1 LDDNVSDPA
10 LISGGYLVE
19 LDNYID
25 DCTFALNDDSNKN
38 HYPIDGHPGNYYSD
52 LMVTADTPELLS
64 DIQLRF
70 LKDQFTKMNDLVN
83 SSDDSELW
91 SYLELDDAA
100 RYYVVEEILS
110 HYEAYH
116 GSTYLMRDH
125 GAGQKW
131 HFSPLWDCGHA
142 FDGPTSNFF
151 PETAQYGNNWIGN
164 NAGKGLRSKAKF
176 MDKVK
181 KTFQWF
187 VNKEADG
194 SASPYERLCV
204 EIDEYVD
211 HVKAAAIRDAERWAG
226 QPLPNQVGAD
236 VPQPVVNNSD
246 IDTDK
251 TEVKNFL
258 NSKISWLKDQWGS
271 AKLDEPER
279 DTTPAAELPDYANPD
294 LPHFTYTIY
303 VKDDSA
309 NGDVKA
315 WIYDDNSEENH
326 DVFGDSWNGSQVFT
340 PLTAGDG
347 STYYSLQVILTREL
361 ANPKV
366 KIICG
371 DSASASVEFVD
382 GRFYNLNGDKVTDF
396 DPDFVPEPN
405 HIYVINDGNWG
416 TVSMWLYA
424 GSTNYSTQWPG
435 ESLEI
440 SDKLIV
446 NGVTG
451 VYDFTIPAQFNHG
464 NVIFSNNGN
473 NQYPASGQSGLQL
486 AGKDMVYYTSNHAW
500 SEPVSVD
507 VVTAWSKTLPLV
519 RITTPDAKEIGYGDD
534 GAVKK
539 STFELD
545 ALNLPGVTAIDG
557 TAAGDV
563 TVKGR
568 GKTYWDT
575 FEKKAYKLK
584 FKNKVAVLD
593 MPKSKH
599 WVLMPYANDAA
610 NGLLTNYVGH
620 EVSRLIGLEW
630 TPAMQPVEVVIN
642 DEYMGLYFIAENVR
656 AAADRVQIADY
667 GDPTYSEED
676 DFLLEFS
683 SSHVDDGTELFHS
696 WMSDNGFENK
706 LVTATPAKE
715 DIATAEETER
725 IQEYLAGHMDIVSQA
740 ISNAKANP
748 VSADWADVIDYEQA
762 AKYYVVQEIMD
773 DMGAFAENFYMHH
786 TTGSKWILGPVW
798 DFSNAFSSNGNKEH
812 LIHENAGF
820 QGSFIKDLYTNR
832 IFMWF
837 TAVTFDK
844 FVNGQATRHNTKAR
858 ANGIQED
865 FNPSMA
871 GTLNDVKA
879 SIDDMT
885 NKIADAVT
893 ADAVRWPEYA
903 ATSSENSIINRADEV
918 KRKLAQSQSY
928 LATNT
933 SDGGAGWNND
943 DIITA
948 VDTIIADSD
957 ATDEAEYFDVM
968 GRRVINPQPGSVVIV
983 RRGEHVTKTIVK

>member
-1 LDDNVSDPA
+1 
-10 LISGGYLVE
+10 
-19 LDNYID
+19 
-25 DCTFALNDDSNKN
+25 
-38 HYPIDGHPGNYYSD
+38 
-52 LMVTADTPELLS
+52 M
-64 DIQLRF
+64 
-70 LKDQFTKMNDLVN
+70 
-83 SSDDSELW
+83 
-91 SYLELDDAA
+91 
-100 RYYVVEEILS
+100 
-110 HYEAYH
+110 
-116 GSTYLMRDH
+116 
-125 GAGQKW
+125 
-131 HFSPLWDCGHA
+131 
-142 FDGPTSNFF
+142 
-151 PETAQYGNNWIGN
+151 
-164 NAGKGLRSKAKF
+164 
-176 MDKVK
+176 
-181 KTFQWF
+181 
-187 VNKEADG
+187 
-194 SASPYERLCV
+194 
-204 EIDEYVD
+204 EIDEYVE

-236 VPQPVVNNSD
+236 VPQPVVDNRD

-251 TEVKNFL
+251 TNVKNFL
-258 NSKISWLKDQWGS
+258 NTKIIWLKGQWGS

-279 DTTPAAELPDYANPD
+279 DTTPAAELPDYAKPG
-294 LPHFTYTIY
+294 Y
-303 VKDDSA
+303 
-309 NGDVKA
+309 
-315 WIYDDNSEENH
+315 
-326 DVFGDSWNGSQVFT
+326 
-340 PLTAGDG
+340 
-347 STYYSLQVILTREL
+347 
-361 ANPKV
+361 
-366 KIICG
+366 
-371 DSASASVEFVD
+371 
-382 GRFYNLNGDKVTDF
+382 
-396 DPDFVPEPN
+396 VPEVY
-405 HIYVINDGNWG
+405 HIYVINDANWS

-424 GSTNYSTQWPG
+424 GGSNYSAAWPG
-435 ESLEI
+435 ETLEKD
-440 SDKLIV
+440 DKLIV
-446 NGVTG
+446 NGVKG
-451 VYDFTIPAQFNHG
+451 VYHFIVPEEFANG
-464 NVIFSNNGN
+464 NVIFSDNGN
-473 NQYPASGQSGLQL
+473 NQYPASGQPGLRL
-486 AGKDMVYYTSNHAW
+486 AGKDMVYYTSNQAW
-500 SEPVSVD
+500 GEPESVEE
-507 VVTAWSKTLPLV
+507 VTPWSKTLPLV
-519 RITTPDAKEIGYGDD
+519 RITTPDATEIGYGDA

-545 ALNLPGVTAIDG
+545 ALNLPDVTAIDA
-557 TAAGDV
+557 TAAGNV

-568 GKTYWDT
+568 GKTYWDS

-593 MPKSKH
+593 MPESKH

-620 EVSRLIGLEW
+620 EISRLIGLEW
-630 TPAMQPVEVVIN
+630 TPAMRPVEVVIN

-656 AAADRVQIADY
+656 AAAERVQIADY
-667 GDPTYSEED
+667 PDPTYSEED

-696 WMSDNGFENK
+696 WTSDNGFENK

-715 DIATAEETER
+715 DIATAEEIDR
-725 IQEYLAGHMDIVSQA
+725 IHGYLAAHMDIVKQA

-748 VSADWADVIDYEQA
+748 GSADWADVIDYEEA

-885 NKIADAVT
+885 DKIADAVT

-918 KRKLAQSQSY
+918 KQKLAQSQSY

-968 GRRVINPQPGSVVIV
+968 GRRVINLRPGSVVIV